1 MRIALYGLPCVGKTT
16 LLATVKELAP
26 VINGGDELKKLD
38 GNIETKRKTLLKVL
52 KTKENYFIDGHYQ
65 FVKNGKTEIAF
76 TSEDEIFDVFMYL
89 YAPPKEILKRLEK
102 SQKNQ
107 KFLPATQDEISCWQ
121 NEEINSLRK
130 ICHKSNKD
138 FYVID
143 DFKGGYKNFVPFCKD
158 VLNGFSNVAFA
169 RKIAEETH
177 FQGKEISLIDGDKTL
192 TKCDTSKEILGFK
205 TDIFDNNFYTG
216 YQFWIQDK
224 IIPKKFNQDNAKEK
238 ISKLE
243 INRKILEDAKNL
255 VIISSGLSEIW
266 TDIIGKK
273 LKIKTFAG
281 KNISAETKY
290 FAAKFLKQRYFVT
303 AYGDSKNDLF
313 MLKEANKGFLVVN
326 SNLSR
331 SLKKDEIEGLSILNF
346 ERSFHILN
354 KDESGLPDEKS
365 EIENLI
371 NITKSESGICG
382 NRLASAH
389 FELGKKL
396 SRYISNLPADNT
408 TIISLERSGHFLA
421 DGMYMSFNCRFETYN
436 SKYQPL
442 PEIKT
447 KNVILVDGVIN
458 NGDSMI
464 ETIQKIE
471 KRLQNVKITIV
482 AGVVNE
488 KALPLFDLYDFI
500 AVRISKNKFTGS
512 NVKVQKGNIG
522 PDTADRLFNQLN

>member
-1 MRIALYGLPCVGKTT
+1 MKIALYGLPCAGKTT
-16 LLATVKELAP
+16 LLSLLKELAP
-26 VINGGDELKKLD
+26 VINGGDELKKLG
-38 GNIETKRKTLLKVL
+38 GNIETKRKTLLEIL
-52 KTKENYFIDGHYQ
+52 KPKESFFIDGHYQ
-65 FVKNGKTEIAF
+65 FVKNGKTKIAF
-76 TSEDEIFDVFMYL
+76 TTEDKIFDVFMYL
-89 YAPPKEILKRLEK
+89 YAPPEQILERLEK

-107 KFLPATQDEISCWQ
+107 KYLPATQGEISRWQ
-121 NEEINSLRK
+121 NDEINSLRK

-138 FYVID
+138 FFVID
-143 DFKGGYKNFVPFCKD
+143 DFKSSYENFVPFCKD

-177 FQGKEISLIDGDKTL
+177 FEGKEIALIDGDKTL
-192 TKCDTSKEILGFK
+192 TKCDTSKEIFEFK

-224 IIPKKFNQDNAKEK
+224 IILKNFNQNVTKEK
-238 ISKLE
+238 IFKLE
-243 INRKILEDAKNL
+243 INQQILENAKNPI
-255 VIISSGLSEIW
+255 IISSGLSEIW

-273 LKIKTFAG
+273 LGIKTYAG

-290 FAAKFLKQRYFVT
+290 FIAKFLKQRYFVT

-326 SNLSR
+326 NHLSR
-331 SLKKDEIEGLSILNF
+331 SLKKNEIEGLSILNF
-346 ERSFHILN
+346 GRNFHILS
-354 KDESGLPDEKS
+354 KDESLLSDEKS
-365 EIENLI
+365 EIENLV
-371 NITKSESGICG
+371 NITKSGSGICG
-382 NRLASAH
+382 NRLALAH

-396 SRYISNLPADNT
+396 SRYILNLHENDT

-421 DGMYMSFNCRFETYN
+421 DGMYMNFNCRFETYN
-436 SKYQPL
+436 SKYQSL
-442 PEIKT
+442 PKIKT

-458 NGDSMI
+458 NGNSMI

-471 KRLQNVKITIV
+471 ESSQNVKITVV

-500 AVRISKNKFTGS
+500 AVRVSKNKFTGE

-522 PDTADRLFNQLN
+522 PDTADRLFNQLD

>member
-1 MRIALYGLPCVGKTT
+1 MKIALYGLPCAGKTT

-26 VINGGDELKKLD
+26 VINGGDELRKLD
-38 GNIETKRKTLLKVL
+38 GNIESKRKTLLEIL

-76 TSEDEIFDVFMYL
+76 TTEDKIFDVFMYL
-89 YAPPKEILKRLEK
+89 YAPPKQILERLEK

-107 KFLPATQDEISCWQ
+107 KFLPITRNEISKWQ

-143 DFKGGYKNFVPFCKD
+143 DFKSDYKNFVPFCKD
-158 VLNGFSNVAFA
+158 VLNGFSNVSFA
-169 RKIAEETH
+169 RKIAEETD
-177 FQGKEISLIDGDKTL
+177 FEEKEINLIDGDKTL
-192 TKCDTSKEILGFK
+192 TKYDTSKEILGFK

-224 IIPKKFNQDNAKEK
+224 IIPKKFNQNDAEEK
-238 ISKLE
+238 IFELG
-243 INRKILEDAKNL
+243 INRRILESAKNP
-255 VIISSGLSEIW
+255 VVISSGLSEIW

-273 LKIKTFAG
+273 LGIKTYAG

-326 SNLSR
+326 SHLSR
-331 SLKKDEIEGLSILNF
+331 SLKKDEIGDLSILNF
-346 ERSFHILN
+346 GRNFHILN
-354 KDESGLPDEKS
+354 KDETISAIEKT
-365 EIENLI
+365 EIENLV
-371 NITKSESGICG
+371 NITKSGSGICG
-382 NRLASAH
+382 NKLAFAH

-396 SRYISNLPADNT
+396 GRYILNLPADNT

-458 NGDSMI
+458 NGKTMI
-464 ETIQKIE
+464 ETINKIE
-471 KRLQNVKITIV
+471 EKTPNVKITV
-482 AGVVNE
+482 AAGVINE
-488 KALPLFDLYDFI
+488 KALPFFDLYDFI
-500 AVRISKNKFTGS
+500 AVRVSKNKFTGA
-512 NVKVQKGNIG
+512 NVKVQTGNIG
-522 PDTADRLFNQLN
+522 PDTSDRLFNQQN